1 MLLWNIF
8 WNAKFN
14 IWLILDKNRSNN
26 NKSPISIQRVI
37 NALISY
43 IYLIQ
48 HNGNNTNDFIT
59 AIYFYF
65 IRLAKC
71 LKICL
76 KHWCLK
82 TNNKFYSC
90 KSVGDN
96 NLKPPSRVTT
106 KICILITTTCF
117 RFERK
122 VDITQDIPIIILKMG
137 RDT

>member
-14 IWLILDKNRSNN
+14 IWLILDKNTSNN

-43 IYLIQ
+43 FYVIQ
-48 HNGNNTNDFIT
+48 HNSYDTIDFIKKY
-59 AIYFYF
+59 IF
-65 IRLAKC
+65 IS
-71 LKICL
+71 
-76 KHWCLK
+76 K
-82 TNNKFYSC
+82 TSVNLDASKFVFNIDVYKLMNSC

>member
-14 IWLILDKNRSNN
+14 IWLILDKNTSNN

-37 NALISY
+37 NALISHF
-43 IYLIQ
+43 YLIY
-48 HNGNNTNDFIT
+48 HNRINTIDFIKKYISKT
-59 AIYFYF
+59 PVNLDALISVSN
-65 IRLAKC
+65 INVGK
-71 LKICL
+71 LK
-76 KHWCLK
+76 KSFH
-82 TNNKFYSC
+82 SC